1 MIKLIQANLDRQS
14 KAVLL
19 LSMLLQEEF
28 SLLMHKDP
36 QGVTGVELV
45 IQELMRQIS
54 AERLSMRSFIQK
66 IDPSAQRLGQVLP
79 AIEDGQRKEIEKLL
93 ARIDDLEQKCG
104 VQATKNH
111 QLARALLDQSSSM
124 LDFLHREITPKEQNV
139 YSARGRYFNPKPQA
153 SLING
158 RL

>member
-1 MIKLIQANLDRQS
+1 MITLIQENLDRQS

-28 SLLMHKDP
+28 SLLMNKDP
-36 QGVTGVELV
+36 QGVTRVELV

-54 AERLSMRSFIQK
+54 AERLSLRNFIQK
-66 IDPSAQRLGQVLP
+66 IDPSAGRLGEILP
-79 AIEDGQRKEIEKLL
+79 AIADEQRKVIEKHL
-93 ARIDDLEQKCG
+93 ARIDEQEQKCA

-111 QLARALLDQSSSM
+111 QLAQALLEQSSSM
-124 LDFLHREITPKEQNV
+124 LDFLHREITPKQQNV
-139 YSARGRYFNPKPQA
+139 YSARGRYATSSPQA